1 MKSIFLFF
9 FLARV
14 SGNEAI
20 TVKTISAALQQE
32 RCWADEGEW
41 KKKKASSLV

>member
-1 MKSIFLFF
+1 MKASS

-20 TVKTISAALQQE
+20 TVKTISAALQQLRSWE
-32 RCWADEGEW
+32 DKGMHKNG
-41 KKKKASSLV
+41 KKSTSLA